1 MASKLCAILCSLTLA
16 LIGLS
21 LANPIWKDD
30 ASDAFIDA
38 TLENLRKIIVEQNLD
53 PAALPDGEVGFS
65 DTILGVTFHGSAKV
79 YNGYFQGLSTIA
91 RSGTTSLEDL
101 GNGQFKL
108 SANLGIGRSTA
119 GYSASAEFMGIG
131 VSASASATISKV
143 DCFLEAEMCLQ
154 SGCKANLKKFEIK
167 EIGNID
173 VDFDGLGPL
182 DWILGTVTGFV
193 ADLIKDFLKDVIEGP
208 IRDLLQ
214 GVLDDYPLP

>member
-1 MASKLCAILCSLTLA
+1 MAAKSTCAILFLTI
-16 LIGLS
+16 IGFS

-38 TLENLRKIIVEQNLD
+38 TLENLRRIIVENNLD
-53 PAALPDGEVGFS
+53 PAPLPDGEVGFS

-79 YNGYFQGLSTIA
+79 YNGFFRGLSTIN
-91 RSGTTSLEDL
+91 RNGGTNLEDL

-131 VSASASATISKV
+131 VSASASATIAKV
-143 DCFLEAEMCLQ
+143 DCFFEAEMCLQ
-154 SGCKANLKKFEIK
+154 SGCKATLKSFEIK